1 MQLFKNFDCGS
12 YEDWKIYELLHPH
25 ILELINHNFMAQY
38 SQIGLAVTLCLLG
51 KYSIERCQDLQAEQ
65 LNMRFELMIL
75 VMLSWRW
82 DLPIDLYPG
91 APPDTD
97 QG

>member
-1 MQLFKNFDCGS
+1 MRVIDC
-12 YEDWKIYELLHPH
+12 I
-25 ILELINHNFMAQY
+25 FM
-38 SQIGLAVTLCLLG
+38 I
-51 KYSIERCQDLQAEQ
+51 
-65 LNMRFELMIL
+65 